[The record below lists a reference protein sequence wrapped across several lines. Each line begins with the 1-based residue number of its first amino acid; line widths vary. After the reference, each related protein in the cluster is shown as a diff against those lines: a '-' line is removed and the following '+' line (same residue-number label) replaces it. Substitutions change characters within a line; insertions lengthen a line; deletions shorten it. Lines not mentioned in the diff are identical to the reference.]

1 MFFRGYVP
9 TKNKKCLEKFKDRT
23 DLKTYDDVKEL
34 DEFAGVLDG
43 ETILVDIDDS
53 EQSEILMNIVEA
65 YNLNC
70 RVYKTT
76 RGKHF
81 LFRNTEIK
89 KCSTGTTL
97 ACGLKADIKVGLN
110 AYSVLKFKGKE
121 RFIEWEV
128 EGESAEAL
136 PKWLFPIRTSIKFI
150 EMGAGDGRNQELFNY
165 ILTLQSSGFSVEE
178 CRECIR
184 IINRFILKEPLS
196 ENELETILRD
206 EAFKKPIFFKGATF
220 LFDKFAQYLNSNLHI
235 KRINGQ
241 LHIYHDGIYMADYRL
256 IENEMVKLIPELK
269 QANRKEVLA
278 YLEVMHVEDLDT
290 VEPHLIPFRNGLL
303 NIHKMEMIPF
313 APEHIITNR
322 IPWDYN
328 PNAYDELLDQ
338 TLDKISV
345 NDANIRALLEEAAGY
360 SLFRRNELGKAFIL
374 TGTGSNGKSVYL
386 GMLKHMLGKRNVS
399 AIDLKNL
406 ADRFSKIM
414 LFGKLANIGDDISDE
429 FVADTSIFKKVI
441 TGESIGAEQKGQPMF
456 EFEPYC
462 KLFFSANNIPRM
474 GKGRDWNA
482 IKRRLVIIP
491 FNAKFSKSDPDYRPY
506 IIDDLKKQESME
518 YLLKIGIDGLL
529 RVLERKEFTQS
540 DKVDKEVAEY
550 EESNN
555 PILAFIHECEEI
567 GYFIENAPTQEV
579 YERYVGFCAGGGLK
593 EISKIEFI
601 KAINKTLDLVT
612 VNRRCNGKQTKVFA
626 KKG

>member
-1 MFFRGYVP
+1 
-9 TKNKKCLEKFKDRT
+9 
-23 DLKTYDDVKEL
+23 
-34 DEFAGVLDG
+34 
-43 ETILVDIDDS
+43 
-53 EQSEILMNIVEA
+53 
-65 YNLNC
+65 
-70 RVYKTT
+70 
-76 RGKHF
+76 
-81 LFRNTEIK
+81 
-89 KCSTGTTL
+89 
-97 ACGLKADIKVGLN
+97 
-110 AYSVLKFKGKE
+110 
-121 RFIEWEV
+121 
-128 EGESAEAL
+128 
-136 PKWLFPIRTSIKFI
+136 
-150 EMGAGDGRNQELFNY
+150 
-165 ILTLQSSGFSVEE
+165 
-178 CRECIR
+178 
-184 IINRFILKEPLS
+184 
-196 ENELETILRD
+196 
-206 EAFKKPIFFKGATF
+206 
-220 LFDKFAQYLNSNLHI
+220 
-235 KRINGQ
+235 
-241 LHIYHDGIYMADYRL
+241 
-256 IENEMVKLIPELK
+256 
-269 QANRKEVLA
+269 
-278 YLEVMHVEDLDT
+278 
-290 VEPHLIPFRNGLL
+290 
-303 NIHKMEMIPF
+303 
-313 APEHIITNR
+313 
-322 IPWDYN
+322 
-328 PNAYDELLDQ
+328 
-338 TLDKISV
+338 
-345 NDANIRALLEEAAGY
+345 
-360 SLFRRNELGKAFIL
+360 
-374 TGTGSNGKSVYL
+374 
-386 GMLKHMLGKRNVS
+386 MLGKRNVS

-518 YLLKIGIDGLL
+518 YLLKIGMDGLL